1 MKSWMFEKST
11 AAASVT
17 LLLAFLSSCAPES
30 KNLSTYQNS
39 TATTESSNI
48 VGGTLATADYQKQN
62 GIVELSISMQDAT
75 TGQQGVAT
83 CTGTLIAKRLVL
95 TAAHCLASP
104 GITNIAAVF
113 ITDENKAQKADV
125 IFAVDA
131 VINPDFLKG
140 IDPKAPSASAT
151 WNDIALVKLEADAP
165 ADFKFARLPVSA
177 TEINLLAGSKVTLS
191 GYGIT
196 SAIVKKI
203 VRGKNGSQKIVSV
216 PSTGAGVLRKI
227 ENIVVK
233 QISADKKEIMLD
245 QSKSVGA
252 CHGDSG
258 GPAFVLAKDGTSI
271 QVGVT
276 SRGTEKLG
284 NCNENAIYTSV
295 ASHLAWI
302 ADAGGK
308 LLAKTVVNPVAAL
321 PTTPTLPVATK

>member
-1 MKSWMFEKST
+1 MFEKST

-30 KNLSTYQNS
+30 KNLSSYQNS
-39 TATTESSNI
+39 TANTESSNI

-62 GIVELSISMQDAT
+62 GIVELSIAMQDAT

-113 ITDENKAQKADV
+113 VTDENKALKTDV
-125 IFAVDA
+125 VFAVDG
-131 VINPDFLKG
+131 IIHPDFLKG

-165 ADFKFARLPVSA
+165 ADFKFARLPASA
-177 TEINLLAGSKVTLS
+177 TEVNLLAGSKVTLS

-196 SAIVKKI
+196 NAIVRKV
-203 VRGKNGSQKIVSV
+203 VRGKNGTQKIIEV
-216 PSTGAGVLRKI
+216 PSTGSGVLRKI
-227 ENIVVK
+227 DNILVK
-233 QISADKKEIMLD
+233 QMSMDKKEIMLD
-245 QSKSVGA
+245 QSKSIGA

-258 GPAFVLAKDGTSI
+258 GPAFVMAKDGTSI

-308 LLAKTVVNPVAAL
+308 LLAKAVVNPVAAL
-321 PTTPTLPVATK
+321 PTKPALPVAVK